1 MSQKA
6 LSDLKVIDLT
16 TALSGP
22 FCTMFFADYGAEVIK
37 VEPIHGDQC
46 RTWGPID
53 EASGESG
60 FFCSINRNKKG
71 VTLNLKSEKGREML
85 YDLVKDAD
93 FFCENFKGGVTKRLQ
108 IDYETIR
115 KINPRI
121 IYVSGSGFGQTS
133 PIGHRPCYDTVA
145 QAMGGLLNLTGFK
158 DGEPV
163 KAGPSIADH
172 VSGIY
177 QAVGALIA
185 LHHRERTGEGQLVD
199 VAMMDTIFSM
209 LENAIPNYTMDGVI
223 PTRNG
228 NEDASIAPFDV
239 FACKDG
245 YVTIGV
251 GNDPMWARL
260 CRVLG
265 REDLVEDPRYLTN
278 IDRMANYHLGL
289 HALIN
294 DWTARYTKQ
303 EIEAIMDEANIPC
316 GPVLNVKEAIE
327 HPHTKAREMMVHAH
341 HPTAGDLY
349 FQGVVAKLSETPGR
363 VVAPSPTLGQHNQ
376 EVFWLSEEE
385 AARLHEEGVI

>member
-251 GNDPMWARL
+251 GNEQR
-260 CRVLG
+260 
-265 REDLVEDPRYLTN
+265 
-278 IDRMANYHLGL
+278 DR
-289 HALIN
+289 
-294 DWTARYTKQ
+294 KS
-303 EIEAIMDEANIPC
+303 
-316 GPVLNVKEAIE
+316 
-327 HPHTKAREMMVHAH
+327 
-341 HPTAGDLY
+341 
-349 FQGVVAKLSETPGR
+349 VV
-363 VVAPSPTLGQHNQ
+363 
-376 EVFWLSEEE
+376 
-385 AARLHEEGVI
+385 